1 MRTNLSTYLRDEYK
15 GLRLRAIDE
24 IFNILVAN
32 DESLQLDDHR
42 GSLCY
47 NVINDQE
54 SEVIQSIEIVR
65 YPNEIKAPK
74 VIAWIGVFVEDNTV
88 DIEEFSFEMLLNV
101 LEACEKAIE

>member
-15 GLRLRAIDE
+15 GLRLRTIDE

-42 GSLCY
+42 GNLCY
-47 NVINDQE
+47 NVIDDQE
-54 SEVIQSIEIVR
+54 SEVIQSIVVER
-65 YPNEIKAPK
+65 YPDEIKAPK
-74 VIAWIGVFVEDNTV
+74 VLAMIGVHEEDYSV
-88 DIEEFSFEMLLNV
+88 DIEEFSIEMLLNV